1 MSGTL
6 EQSCP
11 RLLDY
16 VCIVGTNTAGQHR
29 SEKILVA
36 CCENICNTNNI

>member
-29 SEKILVA
+29 FEKILAVKIFA
-36 CCENICNTNNI
+36 TLKYI